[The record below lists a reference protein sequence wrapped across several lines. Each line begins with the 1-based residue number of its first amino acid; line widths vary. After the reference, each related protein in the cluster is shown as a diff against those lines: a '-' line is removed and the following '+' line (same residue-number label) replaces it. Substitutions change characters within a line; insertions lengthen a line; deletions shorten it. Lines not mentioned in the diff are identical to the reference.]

1 MKSHDKNEKSD
12 KIALPALRLRMGD
25 WMYYVTFMSMR
36 DIAERI
42 SVAEEIHV
50 SKSLNELIQR
60 QLTNRSKQIKDYL
73 LSQPQRFFNALVIG
87 VYGGSPDWY
96 ELDISNEKH
105 RDLEQIPEGVLGV
118 LVLDGSEK
126 LFAIDGQH
134 RVVGIR
140 EAVKESRK
148 IEDDEVSAIFVAH
161 RNDYEGLER
170 TRRLFTT
177 LNRYA
182 KPVSKQEIIA
192 LDEDDVVAIV
202 TRHLVEKHPLF
213 RDKVSLAKGKNI
225 PINDKSNFT
234 TIIALYDALDIF
246 LKKDRSW
253 ANFKKSRPDDGKIK
267 DFYDK
272 SSSFWDL
279 MIKYFEPLKEM
290 GNSKSGSD
298 VASKYRRKD
307 GGHLLFR
314 PVGLLIVV
322 RVIRHFIDSG
332 LSLDDSVQR
341 IAKIPMDLGG
351 NPWVGLLWDATNQR
365 MITASENQKV
375 GVKLLFYATGGD
387 LSRIGTN
394 PEKLKKELAGIQ
406 NVELSKINLQKYV

>member
-1 MKSHDKNEKSD
+1 M
-12 KIALPALRLRMGD
+12 
-25 WMYYVTFMSMR
+25 
-36 DIAERI
+36 
-42 SVAEEIHV
+42 
-50 SKSLNELIQR
+50 
-60 QLTNRSKQIKDYL
+60 
-73 LSQPQRFFNALVIG
+73 
-87 VYGGSPDWY
+87 
-96 ELDISNEKH
+96 
-105 RDLEQIPEGVLGV
+105 LGV

-148 IEDDEVSAIFVAH
+148 IEDEESRKIEDDEVSAIFVAH
-161 RNDYEGLER
+161 RNDPEGLER

-202 TRHLVEKHPLF
+202 TRHLVEEHPLF
-213 RDKVSLAKGKNI
+213 RDKVSLVKGKNI
-225 PINDKSNFT
+225 PVSDKSSFT

-246 LKKDRSW
+246 LKIDRNW
-253 ANFKKSRPDDGKIK
+253 TNFKKSRPDDGEIK
-267 DFYDK
+267 DFYEK
-272 SSSFWDL
+272 SRYFWDL

-290 GNSKSGSD
+290 SNSKAGSD
-298 VASKYRRKD
+298 VASKYRHKD

-322 RVIRHFIDSG
+322 RVVRHFIDSG
-332 LSLDDSVQR
+332 LSLDSAVQR
-341 IAKIPMDLGG
+341 IARVPMDLGG
-351 NPWVGLLWDATNQR
+351 NPWAGLLWDATNQR
-365 MITASENQKV
+365 MITASENQKA

-394 PEKLKKELAGIQ
+394 PEKLKKELAGIR

>member
-1 MKSHDKNEKSD
+1 
-12 KIALPALRLRMGD
+12 
-25 WMYYVTFMSMR
+25 
-36 DIAERI
+36 
-42 SVAEEIHV
+42 
-50 SKSLNELIQR
+50 
-60 QLTNRSKQIKDYL
+60 
-73 LSQPQRFFNALVIG
+73 
-87 VYGGSPDWY
+87 
-96 ELDISNEKH
+96 
-105 RDLEQIPEGVLGV
+105 
-118 LVLDGSEK
+118 VLDGSEK

-148 IEDDEVSAIFVAH
+148 IEDDEESRKIEDDEVSAIFVAH
-161 RNDYEGLER
+161 RNDCEGLER

-202 TRHLVEKHPLF
+202 TRHLVEEHPLF

-225 PINDKSNFT
+225 PVSDKSNFT

-253 ANFKKSRPDDGKIK
+253 TDFKKSRPDDGKIK

-272 SSSFWDL
+272 SRSFWDL
-279 MIKYFEPLKEM
+279 MTEYFEPLKKM
-290 GNSKSGSD
+290 SNSKAGSD
-298 VASKYRRKD
+298 VASKYRHKD

-332 LSLDDSVQR
+332 LSLDSAVQR
-341 IAKIPMDLGG
+341 IARVPMDLNS
-351 NPWVGLLWDATNQR
+351 NPWVGLLWDSTNKR
-365 MITASENQKV
+365 MITAIENQKA
-375 GVKLLFYATGGD
+375 GVKLLFYATGGE

-394 PEKLKKELAGIQ
+394 PEKLRKELAGIQ
-406 NVELSKINLQKYV
+406 NIELSKINLQTYA

>member
-1 MKSHDKNEKSD
+1 MKSHDKNEKND

-42 SVAEEIHV
+42 SVAEEIHA

-60 QLTNRSKQIKDYL
+60 QLTDRSKQIKDYL
-73 LSQPQRFFNALVIG
+73 LSQPQRFFNTLVIG
-87 VYGGSPDWY
+87 VYGGSPEWY
-96 ELDISNEKH
+96 ELAIRNEKH
-105 RDLEQIPEGVLGV
+105 RDLEQLPEGVLGV

-148 IEDDEVSAIFVAH
+148 IEDEESRKIEDDEVSAIFVAH
-161 RNDYEGLER
+161 RNDPEGLER

-202 TRHLVEKHPLF
+202 TRHLVEEHPLF
-213 RDKVSLAKGKNI
+213 QDKVSLVKGKNI
-225 PINDKSNFT
+225 PVSDKSSFT

-246 LKKDRSW
+246 LKIDRNW
-253 ANFKKSRPDDGKIK
+253 TNFKKSRPDDGKIK
-267 DFYDK
+267 DFYEK
-272 SSSFWDL
+272 SRYFWDL

-290 GNSKSGSD
+290 SNSKAGSD
-298 VASKYRRKD
+298 VASKYRHKD
-307 GGHLLFR
+307 GGQLLFR

-322 RVIRHFIDSG
+322 RVVRHFIDSG
-332 LSLDDSVQR
+332 LSLDSAVQR
-341 IAKIPMDLGG
+341 IARVPMDLGG
-351 NPWVGLLWDATNQR
+351 NPWAGLLWDATNQR
-365 MITASENQKV
+365 MITASENQKA

-387 LSRIGTN
+387 LSG
-394 PEKLKKELAGIQ
+394 
-406 NVELSKINLQKYV
+406 

>member
-1 MKSHDKNEKSD
+1 MHK
-12 KIALPALRLRMGD
+12 KITLPALRLHMGD
-25 WMYYVTFMSMR
+25 WIYYVTFMSMR
-36 DIAERI
+36 DIAKRV
-42 SVAEEIHV
+42 SVAEEIHT

-73 LSQPQRFFNALVIG
+73 LSQQQRFFNALVIG
-87 VYGGSPDWY
+87 VYGGSPKWY
-96 ELDISNEKH
+96 ELDIRDSKH
-105 RDLEQIPEGVLGV
+105 QELDQLPEGVLGV

-140 EAVKESRK
+140 EAVKEGK
-148 IEDDEVSAIFVAH
+148 EIAKDEVSAIFVAH
-161 RNDYEGLER
+161 RNDPAGLER

-202 TRHLVEKHPLF
+202 TRRLVEEYPLF

-225 PINDKSNFT
+225 PVGDKHSIT

-246 LKKDRSW
+246 LKTGKNWS
-253 ANFKKSRPDDGKIK
+253 NFKKSRPDDEEIK
-267 DFYDK
+267 KFYKKAKDL
-272 SSSFWDL
+272 WDT
-279 MIKYFEPLKEM
+279 MTKHFEPLREM
-290 GNSKSGSD
+290 SESEIGGD
-298 VASKYRRKD
+298 IASKYRRKD

-314 PVGLLIVV
+314 PVGLLMVV
-322 RVIRHFIDSG
+322 QVIRHLIDSDASV
-332 LSLDDSVQR
+332 SLESAVQR
-341 IAKIPMDLGG
+341 IAKVPMDLGG
-351 NPWVGLLWDATNQR
+351 DPWAGLLWDATNQR
-365 MITASENQKV
+365 MITASENQKA

-387 LSRIGTN
+387 LSRMKTN
-394 PEKLKKELAGIQ
+394 PEKLTKELAGIR
-406 NVELSKINLQKYV
+406 NVEPSKINLQQYV